1 MASIVTPSTLKLYLA
16 QRLRDAILSGKYKPG
31 ERLNESMIARE
42 FDISR
47 IPVREAL
54 FQLQESGLVT
64 NHKHRGVFVTVLSE
78 EDTQRINSV
87 RMVLETEAMKLA
99 RARMTPEVAATL
111 SALADK
117 MEVWSGQMAEAA
129 ELDLKFHRT
138 IWEASGNPYL
148 VKTLDSLM
156 TVLFAHKTIESVS
169 YELRQWRLNHHRA
182 LLDALLDPG
191 EPDIAGAL
199 LIHLR
204 MAYREPE
211 KYSSLAKAAPARR
224 HPVAQKTRGA
234 AAKQARA
241 AGAHPARLQL
251 LQGAGAKA
259 E

>member
-1 MASIVTPSTLKLYLA
+1 MAAIVTPSTLKLYLA

-87 RMVLETEAMKLA
+87 RMVLETEAMRLA
-99 RARMTPEVAATL
+99 RAHMTPEVAASL
-111 SALADK
+111 SALVDK
-117 MEVWSGQMAEAA
+117 MESWSGQMAEAA

-138 IWEASGNPYL
+138 IWEAAGNPYL

-182 LLDALLDPG
+182 LLDAILDPG

-204 MAYREPE
+204 MAYKDPE
-211 KYSSLAKAAPARR
+211 RFSSLAKVAPAGRR
-224 HPVAQKTRGA
+224 PGGQKGRT
-234 AAKQARA
+234 A
-241 AGAHPARLQL
+241 AGKHMTAAETRPSKLQL
-251 LQGAGAKA
+251 LQGATAKP